1 MCHCICCIY
10 RLSHFDKCYICSTI
24 LTTDRHILHI
34 DLDSFFVSVER
45 LLNPALI
52 GKPVVVG
59 GYSDRGVVSSCS
71 YEARQYGVRSAMP
84 VRQALKLCPN
94 AIVVKGSMGEYSR
107 FSRMVTQIIAERAP
121 LMQKA
126 SIDEFYVDISGL
138 DRFFGCFKWSQEL
151 RQAVIKNTGL
161 PISFGLSVNKCIA
174 KMATNQAK
182 PNGELYVPADAVQD
196 FLRPLKVGKIPML
209 GKKMEESLNKMG
221 IVTIGQLAA
230 LNRDF
235 LEERF
240 GEYGR
245 YIWKRANGI
254 DNSTV
259 EPYHERKSI
268 STENTFH
275 TDTNDT
281 VFLDTVLSAMV
292 AELTYR
298 LRKENMISSSVAV
311 KIRYENFET
320 HMQQSVIEFT
330 NADNKLLQ
338 KVRDIFAKA
347 YHKGRLVRLIGVR
360 FSNLTHGQGQI
371 NLFDNADLPELYKAM
386 DKIKSRFGEG
396 LIKTA
401 TEFGTKKRRPP
412 SA

>member
-1 MCHCICCIY
+1 MY
-10 RLSHFDKCYICSTI
+10 KVLDTN
-24 LTTDRHILHI
+24 RHILHI

-52 GKPVVVG
+52 GKPVIVG

-71 YEARQYGVRSAMP
+71 YEARKFGVRSAMP
-84 VRQALKLCPN
+84 VRQALKLCPS
-94 AIVVKGSMGEYSR
+94 AIVVKGSMGEYGR
-107 FSRMVTQIIAERAP
+107 FSKMVTQIIAERSP

-126 SIDEFYVDISGL
+126 SIDEFYVDITGL

-161 PISFGLSVNKCIA
+161 PISFGLSVNKSIA

-196 FLRPLKVGKIPML
+196 FLKPLKVGKIPML

-230 LNRDF
+230 LNKDF
-235 LEERF
+235 LVERF

-254 DNSTV
+254 DNSPV

-281 VFLDTVLSAMV
+281 TFLDTVLSAMV

-298 LRKENMISSSVAV
+298 LRKENMITSSVAV

-338 KVRDIFAKA
+338 KVREIFAKA
-347 YHKGRLVRLIGVR
+347 YHKGRLVRLIGVK
-360 FSNLTHGQGQI
+360 FSNLTHGQGQV

-412 SA
+412 SN